1 MGAGYGDV
9 AEQADAVDLKS
20 TDFGHVDSNSTIATT
35 DGYSLFF
42 SFTLYLQKNDSA
54 GHHCKKAAQCI

>member
-9 AEQADAVDLKS
+9 AELEYAIDSKS
-20 TDFGHVDSNSTIATT
+20 TDFGHVSSNLIIATT

-42 SFTLYLQKNDSA
+42 SLTLYLQKFDSA
-54 GHHCKKAAQCI
+54 GYHCKKAAQCI